1 MNYFGIIN
9 RLTLCL
15 KSGCYICKGQKIPQK
30 TLLLFTG
37 KRLLLH
43 SMSLFIT
50 SLNSGSNGNCYYIG
64 NDTDAILVDAG
75 ISRKETEKRMNLLGL
90 SMKKVKAIFVSHEH
104 TDHIKGI
111 AGLAERY
118 SLPVFITGKTLS
130 NSSIPL
136 REELTNDI
144 IAHTPVVIGS
154 LVVTAFPKHH
164 DAADPHSFIISC
176 NNITVGVFTDIG
188 IACNQVT
195 NYFSQCHAA
204 FLEANY
210 DEELLENGRYPLFLK
225 NRIRGGEGHLSNLE
239 ALKIFTTHRPSFM
252 THLLLSHLSKD
263 NNDPQLA
270 KQLFEQHAG
279 NVEIIV
285 ASRFEQ
291 TPVFEIRQTIRG
303 ALTSVTV
310 PNAAVIRPTQL
321 SLF

>member
-1 MNYFGIIN
+1 
-9 RLTLCL
+9 
-15 KSGCYICKGQKIPQK
+15 
-30 TLLLFTG
+30 
-37 KRLLLH
+37 
-43 SMSLFIT
+43 MSLFIT

>member
-1 MNYFGIIN
+1 M
-9 RLTLCL
+9 
-15 KSGCYICKGQKIPQK
+15 
-30 TLLLFTG
+30 
-37 KRLLLH
+37 H